1 MGSDSLV
8 HTAADQARSV
18 VLQMMAERGRGVVL
32 VGIARIDL
40 ALERLLKA
48 VMAPNPDQEDA
59 LFRPERSL
67 GSFAAKIS
75 LASRLAL
82 IDPAVAKALHAL
94 RGVRNDFAHSADAT
108 SLAAPHHRKRLAPA
122 YAEARANPLWP
133 PLEAILEA
141 QGGLDADQCQF
152 IQLVTVLVAFIE
164 SCARLQQPF
173 QPRATVRFSGGSSA
187 SGSSTNRQP
196 ADQR

>member
-1 MGSDSLV
+1 MSPDSLV
-8 HTAADQARSV
+8 NTAADQARSV

-48 VMAPNPDQEDA
+48 VMAPTDESDDA

-94 RGVRNDFAHSADAT
+94 RGVRNDFAHSADDT

-122 YAEARANPLWP
+122 YEEARANPLWP

-141 QGGLDADQCQF
+141 QSGLDADQCQF
-152 IQLVTVLVAFIE
+152 ILLVTVLLAFIE

-173 QPRATVRFSGGSSA
+173 QPRAPVRFSGG
-187 SGSSTNRQP
+187 
-196 ADQR
+196 

>member
-1 MGSDSLV
+1 M
-8 HTAADQARSV
+8 
-18 VLQMMAERGRGVVL
+18 VLQMMAERGLGVVL
-32 VGIARIDL
+32 VGIALIDL
-40 ALERLLKA
+40 ALEHLLKA
-48 VMAPNPDQEDA
+48 VMAPNPDQDDA

-122 YAEARANPLWP
+122 YAEARANPLWH
-133 PLEAILEA
+133 PLEAILDA
-141 QGGLDADQCQF
+141 QGDLDADQRRF
-152 IQLVTVLVAFIE
+152 ILLVTVLVAFIE

-173 QPRATVRFSGGSSA
+173 QPRVKVRFSGAES
-187 SGSSTNRQP
+187 P
-196 ADQR
+196 